1 VGGRMRKKKKFFV
14 GFWRNGRTVRIYVT
28 SSKKLASKFSKITS
42 WSAERPW
49 IYKKYGLYD
58 YVILSKKDE
67 LHFDITKTYKVDNAV
82 KLLAS
87 FSTINEQKILRKLEE
102 LIADVK
108 EYLREKE
115 EEAKE
120 RQEIRNS
127 VLLIKYDTP
136 PVANSE
142 QAEYVLGRIRA
153 DGKWLNENV
162 IYYKSKRRHIFYHED
177 SSVALFIPL
186 RITDETQEQLIQV
199 LKEAELNKN
208 VVLDLL
214 TAMGKVRELEA
225 PVATAMSYVLLDL
238 I

>member
-1 VGGRMRKKKKFFV
+1 MKKKFFV
-14 GFWRNGRTVRIYVT
+14 GFQRNGRALHIYVT

-42 WSAERPW
+42 WSTEKPW

-87 FSTINEQKILRKLEE
+87 YSTINEQKILRKLQE
-102 LIADVK
+102 LFAETEK
-108 EYLREKE
+108 YLQEKE
-115 EEAKE
+115 EESRERKE
-120 RQEIRNS
+120 KRNS
-127 VLLIKYDTP
+127 VLLFKFDVYNDEKT
-136 PVANSE
+136 
-142 QAEYVLGRIRA
+142 EYVLNRIRA
-153 DGKWLNENV
+153 DGQWLNENV
-162 IYYKSKRRHIFYHED
+162 IYYKSKNRHIFYHED
-177 SSVALFIPL
+177 SSIAVFIPL
-186 RITDETQEQLIQV
+186 KTTDETQEQLIQE
-199 LKEAELNKN
+199 LKRAKLGKN

-225 PVATAMSYVLLDL
+225 PAATAMSHVLLDL